1 MSIFSAKFKKPL
13 QRGSHEM
20 WQKKGNS
27 KSKLSSIFQIAIT
40 ALAFLAFKGYL
51 LCLLVQAIK
60 SKYNSTATANG
71 AAVVFAAP
79 TRLRPI
85 IIRQKRDVWLDADP
99 DDMYYA
105 LRTFSEGFTAYHT
118 IDYNN
123 YNFTVDSF
131 GQWWPNLSK
140 TLALLK

>member
-1 MSIFSAKFKKPL
+1 MMSIFSAKFKKPL

-20 WQKKGNS
+20 WHKKGNS
-27 KSKLSSIFQIAIT
+27 KSKLSSIFQIAVT

-60 SKYNSTATANG
+60 YKTNSTATANG
-71 AAVVFAAP
+71 AALVFASP
-79 TRLRPI
+79 GNRVRPI

-99 DDMYYA
+99 DEMYYA

-131 GQWWPNLSK
+131 GQ
-140 TLALLK
+140 